1 MSGDCRREPVASAA
15 GVEFVRPSSPTDES
29 LACGPRASRRD
40 PIRAATA
47 IHVHGV
53 AGNLAE
59 VRGRELAAAARILG
73 VADLTPRDYPDG
85 ALDQYVA
92 AARSAKLIEGVGADG
107 LLAFD
112 PSGVTGHRDHAAASA
127 AALLAAADLHLP
139 VLGWTLPDLVATQLN
154 RESGS
159 GFVAHAAVDID
170 IELPVIRTRQVA
182 ASVAH
187 LSQAIPARVVAAPG
201 IGSSAPR
208 TSPST
213 RSSPPSGLPKCPCH
227 SAAPRTKPV

>member
-1 MSGDCRREPVASAA
+1 MSGDCRREPTSRALLAWSSVLAVVAH
-15 GVEFVRPSSPTDES
+15 PDDES
-29 LACGPRASRRD
+29 FGLGAVLEHSSGAGTRISVLCLTHGEAS
-40 PIRAATA
+40 T
-47 IHVHGV
+47 VHGV

-59 VRGRELAAAARILG
+59 VRVRELAAAARILG

-139 VLGWTLPDLVATQLN
+139 VLGWTPARL
-154 RESGS
+154 GC
-159 GFVAHAAVDID
+159 HAAQSG
-170 IELPVIRTRQVA
+170 IR
-182 ASVAH
+182 
-187 LSQAIPARVVAAPG
+187 
-201 IGSSAPR
+201 
-208 TSPST
+208 
-213 RSSPPSGLPKCPCH
+213 
-227 SAAPRTKPV
+227 